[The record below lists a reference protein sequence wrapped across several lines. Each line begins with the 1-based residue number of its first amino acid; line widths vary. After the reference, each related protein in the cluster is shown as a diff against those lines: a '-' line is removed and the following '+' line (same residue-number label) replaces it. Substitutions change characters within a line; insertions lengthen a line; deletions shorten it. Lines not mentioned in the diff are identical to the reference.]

1 MVKRFAPEI
10 VPASAEES
18 YSNGLKFKDVVI
30 DSSKPI
36 TARLFLPD
44 TRGSA
49 SQLPVVVYFH
59 GGCFCFCSTT
69 WFGSHHLL
77 GDLSKAS
84 QSNVLSVDYRL
95 APENRL
101 PIAYDDCFSSL
112 EWLSNNASSQPWL
125 KQADLSRVFL
135 SGDSAGGNITH
146 HVAMRAMRSN
156 YTCQVK
162 IKGLMLIHPCF
173 GSEKRTMKETAE
185 GAARDVVMNDMFWG
199 LSIPEGS
206 NRDYVGCNFE
216 MQDVSAAE
224 WSEFPAVIVYVAG
237 LDFLNG
243 RGAMYAQFLAK
254 KGVKEVKLVEAE
266 GQQHVFHLLYSESE
280 ATRSLQKQMSEFM
293 KSH

>member
-1 MVKRFAPEI
+1 M
-10 VPASAEES
+10 
-18 YSNGLKFKDVVI
+18 
-30 DSSKPI
+30 
-36 TARLFLPD
+36 
-44 TRGSA
+44 
-49 SQLPVVVYFH
+49 
-59 GGCFCFCSTT
+59 
-69 WFGSHHLL
+69 
-77 GDLSKAS
+77 
-84 QSNVLSVDYRL
+84 
-95 APENRL
+95 
-101 PIAYDDCFSSL
+101 
-112 EWLSNNASSQPWL
+112 
-125 KQADLSRVFL
+125 FL

-146 HVAMRAMRSN
+146 HVAIRAMRSN
-156 YTCQVK
+156 TCQVK

-206 NRDYVGCNFE
+206 NRDYFGCNFE

-237 LDFLNG
+237 LDFLNE